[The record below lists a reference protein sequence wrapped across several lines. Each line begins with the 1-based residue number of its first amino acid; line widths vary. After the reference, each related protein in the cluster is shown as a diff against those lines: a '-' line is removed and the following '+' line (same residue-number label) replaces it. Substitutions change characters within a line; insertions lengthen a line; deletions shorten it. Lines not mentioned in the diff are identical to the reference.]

1 MFTFHLFLFSLHTR
15 LLNFLVPQSR
25 FLIFSSFPPK
35 WKFPKYQCLSFR
47 YPCCF
52 IYSSFLIKGSI
63 VSLPSLAADRSNSL
77 QNATWGTPPALRTWS
92 QITRWATSEYWATL
106 STMTYLLEEKYTLRE
121 GRPAGIC
128 LKRFLIILIRNALQF
143 ILNSNSKTQF
153 LSTFQFT

>member
-77 QNATWGTPPALRTWS
+77 QNAT
-92 QITRWATSEYWATL
+92 
-106 STMTYLLEEKYTLRE
+106 
-121 GRPAGIC
+121 
-128 LKRFLIILIRNALQF
+128 
-143 ILNSNSKTQF
+143 
-153 LSTFQFT
+153 